1 MFNKDNFIEASFV
14 DNERQ
19 NIEILTKSEDGKTVI
34 PTVIPY
40 DENNDMFK
48 ELMTIKTIDQLHE
61 DTHNKKKE
69 ESRLYRQQAIEFAK
83 EEGLMTSEDF
93 KIEEVKIVQGFL
105 DYLLKDSEN
114 EDAIFALK
122 LELFEND
129 KIKNSEDSE
138 TKKSIR
144 QAKNKAD
151 VILNGLKI
159 ICKK

>member
-69 ESRLYRQQAIEFAK
+69 EGRVFK
-83 EEGLMTSEDF
+83 EEMIRIAREDGILGTEINKEKYFSE
-93 KIEEVKIVQGFL
+93 IVNLITKDQG
-105 DYLLKDSEN
+105 N
-114 EDAIFALK
+114 EDHLFALK
-122 LELFEND
+122 LALFEVED
-129 KIKNSEDSE
+129 IRDSE
-138 TKKSIR
+138 NIELKKKIR
-144 QAKNKAD
+144 QSKSKAE
-151 VILNGLKI
+151 ILLNALKI
-159 ICKK
+159 ICKE

>member
-48 ELMTIKTIDQLHE
+48 ELMNIKTLDELHE

-69 ESRLYRQQAIEFAK
+69 ESRLYIQQAIEFAK
-83 EEGLMTSEDF
+83 EEGLVAQKD
-93 KIEEVKIVQGFL
+93 KKDNALNVIEYVT
-105 DYLLKDSEN
+105 KDIDN
-114 EDAIFALK
+114 EDDLFALK
-122 LELFEND
+122 LALFEIED
-129 KIKNSEDSE
+129 VRDSE
-138 TKKSIR
+138 NVELKKAIR
-144 QAKNKAD
+144 QSKTKAE
-151 VILNGLKI
+151 VLLSALKI
-159 ICKK
+159 ICKE

>member
-48 ELMTIKTIDQLHE
+48 ELMNIKTLDELHE

-69 ESRLYRQQAIEFAK
+69 ESRLYIQQAIEFAK
-83 EEGLMTSEDF
+83 EEGLVAQKD
-93 KIEEVKIVQGFL
+93 KKDNALNVIEYITQ
-105 DYLLKDSEN
+105 DIDN
-114 EDAIFALK
+114 EDDLFALK
-122 LELFEND
+122 LALFEVED
-129 KIKNSEDSE
+129 IRDSE
-138 TKKSIR
+138 NVELKKVIR
-144 QAKNKAD
+144 QSKTKAE
-151 VILNGLKI
+151 VLLSALKI
-159 ICKK
+159 ICKE

>member
-61 DTHNKKKE
+61 DTHNKKKA
-69 ESRLYRQQAIEFAK
+69 ESELFKQEVMRIAK
-83 EEGLMTSEDF
+83 ENGMFDRMSKEENKENYFSNIIDGVTRKLDDEDDLFAF
-93 KIEEVKIVQGFL
+93 KIAAFDEIKKI
-105 DYLLKDSEN
+105 N
-114 EDAIFALK
+114 ESDDV
-122 LELFEND
+122 EG
-129 KIKNSEDSE
+129 
-138 TKKSIR
+138 KKRIR
-144 QAKNKAD
+144 QAKNKIELFRAIFD
-151 VILNGLKI
+151 MIE
-159 ICKK
+159 

>member
-69 ESRLYRQQAIEFAK
+69 ESRLYIQQAIEFAK
-83 EEGLMTSEDF
+83 EEGLVAQKD
-93 KIEEVKIVQGFL
+93 KKDNALNVIEYITQ
-105 DYLLKDSEN
+105 DIDN
-114 EDAIFALK
+114 EDDLFALK
-122 LELFEND
+122 LALFEVED
-129 KIKNSEDSE
+129 IRDSE
-138 TKKSIR
+138 NVELKKVIR
-144 QAKNKAD
+144 QSKTKAE
-151 VILNGLKI
+151 VLLSALKI
-159 ICKK
+159 ICKE